1 MSSVHRPELDQH
13 PDSRHP
19 AAADRP
25 GPVIEP
31 STAILRAGAVAATRW
46 QGFERTSRR
55 ALGDLAGALH
65 MSAGALW
72 LATGGTLAP
81 RTGRRAELGIS
92 PLTAREIEV
101 LELAAEGLTGRCI
114 AEQLEISPSTVK
126 THFEHIFR
134 RLGVRDRTSALARA
148 IRCGLIA

>member
-81 RTGRRAELGIS
+81 RTVWSSCEQVQIELEDDLRSLRPVRGERLAGEAWKRRACVHRASS
-92 PLTAREIEV
+92 P
-101 LELAAEGLTGRCI
+101 
-114 AEQLEISPSTVK
+114 
-126 THFEHIFR
+126 
-134 RLGVRDRTSALARA
+134 
-148 IRCGLIA
+148 